1 MINHGNCSITITY
14 TCFPVFCS
22 EPAAKGG
29 RGKRGAKRKTE
40 DTAAS
45 SSKKEEE
52 TDESKGR
59 LSKLHT

>member
-1 MINHGNCSITITY
+1 
-14 TCFPVFCS
+14 VFCS

-29 RGKRGAKRKTE
+29 HGKQGAKRKTE

-59 LSKLHT
+59 PSKLHT